1 MADDYCMIPEE
12 PFKQADP
19 VIQLY
24 SIMELLKQY
33 AGSAKD
39 LTWPREE
46 TAELFGKQTGRQ
58 DQPSYGLQA
67 ESRWRVRSGT

>member
-1 MADDYCMIPEE
+1 MIPEE

-39 LTWPREE
+39 LSLVHGGTE
-46 TAELFGKQTGRQ
+46 AEK
-58 DQPSYGLQA
+58 
-67 ESRWRVRSGT
+67 VV